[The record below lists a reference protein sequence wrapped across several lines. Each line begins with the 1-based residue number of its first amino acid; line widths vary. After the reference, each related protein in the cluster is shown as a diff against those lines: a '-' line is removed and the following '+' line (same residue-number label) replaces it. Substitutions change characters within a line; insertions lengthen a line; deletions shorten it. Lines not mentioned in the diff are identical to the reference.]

1 MYNVFGYFNV
11 DTVLRSYDCHLQD
24 VGILKSQLAR
34 IQELEGKLQ
43 QLQRSQHD
51 DNNHLSNQELCM
63 DVLQENLPVS
73 PTCMDLGSRNP
84 EPLKVSN
91 LQTSGKKITTQDF
104 FIRFRDDRF

>member
-1 MYNVFGYFNV
+1 MFLDIFNV
-11 DTVLRSYDCHLQD
+11 DTVLRSYDCRLQD

-73 PTCMDLGSRNP
+73 PTCMDLGSRNT

-91 LQTSGKKITTQDF
+91 LQNSGKKSQHMIFYWIQ
-104 FIRFRDDRF
+104 R

>member
-1 MYNVFGYFNV
+1 M
-11 DTVLRSYDCHLQD
+11 DSVLRSYGCRLQD

-51 DNNHLSNQELCM
+51 DNNDLSNQELCM

-73 PTCMDLGSRNP
+73 PTCMDLGSRSP
-84 EPLKVSN
+84 EPLKVRN
-91 LQTSGKKITTQDF
+91 IQTSGKKSQHVIF
-104 FIRFRDDRF
+104 FIGFKDDNAFIP